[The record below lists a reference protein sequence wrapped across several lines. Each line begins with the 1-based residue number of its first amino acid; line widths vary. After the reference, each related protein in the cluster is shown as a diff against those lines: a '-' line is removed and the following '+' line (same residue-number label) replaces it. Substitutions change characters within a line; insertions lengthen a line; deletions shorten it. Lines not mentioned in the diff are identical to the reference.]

1 MAIQD
6 KHHSLLCG
14 IIAGIRATEQDGEK
28 LLSSMDVPYEF
39 RARLF
44 PEWLWARGWMQF
56 DAPECVVRLSADGEG
71 LAYTWQSWTAFVDWT
86 AATLGAAAIKLQHAQ
101 GFKHEETE
109 LEWRRSLPCLAD
121 LRAGTITYAQLET
134 ARQLSPA
141 AMAQHSLKGGLPD
154 GVPIEHADEDTVVFE
169 FRYQRDIPLEWC
181 GPLIEWLVA
190 QPSRLDEE
198 WFSPD
203 DTGKLRISNNLFTG
217 FLQWSCRVLTQALPD
232 VQAAAMP

>member
-109 LEWRRSLPCLAD
+109 LEWRRSLPCLAV
-121 LRAGTITYAQLET
+121 L
-134 ARQLSPA
+134 A
-141 AMAQHSLKGGLPD
+141 A
-154 GVPIEHADEDTVVFE
+154 
-169 FRYQRDIPLEWC
+169 
-181 GPLIEWLVA
+181 
-190 QPSRLDEE
+190 
-198 WFSPD
+198 
-203 DTGKLRISNNLFTG
+203 
-217 FLQWSCRVLTQALPD
+217 
-232 VQAAAMP
+232 VQIRH